1 MAAAG
6 TAATKK
12 GVVNGVNVD
21 NLFATIAAIQEQPVI
36 AEFRFRARNAWS
48 EGGFNQTTIEAF
60 DGGCQRNERPAAF
73 VVGADEPPL
82 LLGTDR
88 AANPVEYA
96 LHALAACVTTSLV
109 YHAAARGVTIR
120 SVRSRLEGDLDL
132 RGFLGLDP
140 AVRNGYREVRIKLDV
155 DADAPR
161 ETINELVKI
170 AQARSPVFDIF
181 TNRVPV
187 DVTLD

>member
-1 MAAAG
+1 MSATG
-6 TAATKK
+6 TAAKK
-12 GVVNGVNVD
+12 GTINGVNVD
-21 NLFATIAAIQEQPVI
+21 TLFATIDAIREQPVI
-36 AEFRFRARNAWS
+36 ANFQFRARNAWS
-48 EGGFNQTTIEAF
+48 EGGYNQTTIEGF
-60 DGGCQRNERPAAF
+60 DGACQRHERPATF
-73 VVGADEPPL
+73 VMDADEPPL

-88 AANPVEYA
+88 AANPVEHA

-120 SVRSRLEGDLDL
+120 SVRSQLEGDLDL

-140 AVRNGYREVRIKLDV
+140 GVRNGYQQVRIKLSV
-155 DADAPR
+155 EADAPR
-161 ETINELVKI
+161 ETIDELVKI

-187 DVTLD
+187 DVTLG